1 MAPTHHNDNGH
12 AQKAELRGG
21 APLIVYGRPEDEF
34 LHKRA
39 AWSASFPVAD
49 RPVAKD
55 ELRQLRLVMLIEADQ
70 VGRCVRGARP
80 GTENAVD
87 HVTDVI
93 GRQAANIP
101 SPSHGQGSAPGP

>member
-1 MAPTHHNDNGH
+1 M
-12 AQKAELRGG
+12 QKAKPRGG

-39 AWSASFPVAD
+39 AWSTTFPVAD

-70 VGRCVRGARP
+70 VSRETLPCY
-80 GTENAVD
+80 
-87 HVTDVI
+87 
-93 GRQAANIP
+93 
-101 SPSHGQGSAPGP
+101 SPSWT

>member
-1 MAPTHHNDNGH
+1 MDVETCTTVLPLHPASSAEDTDQRM
-12 AQKAELRGG
+12 QKAKPRGG

-39 AWSASFPVAD
+39 AWSATFPVAD

-70 VGRCVRGARP
+70 VG
-80 GTENAVD
+80 
-87 HVTDVI
+87 
-93 GRQAANIP
+93 
-101 SPSHGQGSAPGP
+101 